1 MFIPLV
7 SAMPWM
13 AIGVLAASASK
24 FPPLTTRMQQVKR
37 NTKKIKTNIF
47 WNLKTFA
54 NNIKYRTMLK
64 LTSIFLCLRCRR
76 IPLYTPLFYCK
87 RYSHIYYAP
96 KMYLECI
103 FFNIKCVQIKKCL
116 ISLRRLPKD
125 WTILY
130 LWIDTFLTLHVE
142 YHVFHRNLS

>member
-24 FPPLTTRMQQVKR
+24 FSPLTTRMQQVKR

-64 LTSIFLCLRCRR
+64 LTSICRR

>member
-24 FPPLTTRMQQVKR
+24 FSPLTTRMQQVKR

-54 NNIKYRTMLK
+54 NKIKYRTMLK
-64 LTSIFLCLRCRR
+64 LTSIYGEIDL
-76 IPLYTPLFYCK
+76 IPLYTPLFYFK
-87 RYSHIYYAP
+87 RYSHIYYVP
-96 KMYLECI
+96 KMYLEYI
-103 FFNIKCVQIKKCL
+103 FFQYQICSDKKSL
-116 ISLRRLPKD
+116 ISLRFQPKD

-130 LWIDTFLTLHVE
+130 LWIDTFLTLRVD
-142 YHVFHRNLS
+142 YHVCHRN